1 MRVAFL
7 THNYPRWP
15 GDLAGSFL
23 GTLGSALVRRGIDV
37 RVIAPSDGGK
47 GGESVIEGVPV
58 RRVRY
63 SSAGG
68 ETLAYGGTMQAALR
82 HPGRWP
88 ALIALWRALHR
99 AAREE
104 IQAGADLL
112 HAHWWVPAGLA
123 VPAGAPTVLTV
134 HGTDAALLRTS
145 RIARRLARP
154 VFGRARV
161 VTTVSREL
169 AQWVQ
174 SGTGRYVMP
183 PHIHPMP
190 VDTRS
195 YPWTR
200 GGGGAV
206 VISRLVP
213 SKRVDLALSAVAV
226 LASTGHDI
234 PLTIVGDGPERA
246 ALEQQSAQLGIKSR
260 VRFVG
265 TRSSSD
271 ARVYLERADVM
282 LFTARGEGVAPAAI
296 EALAC
301 GVPVV
306 ASWDSGAAVDIV
318 PESGPGRLTLPS
330 AEAIAHSVLEIQGDP
345 DRLAMGRLVG
355 ESWRARLAPDNVA
368 ELCERWYRSAL
379 AG

>member
-1 MRVAFL
+1 VRVVFL
-7 THNYPRWP
+7 THNYLRKP
-15 GDLAGSFL
+15 GDVSGPPLEPL
-23 GTLGSALVRRGIDV
+23 IRALMRRRISV
-37 RVIAPSDGGK
+37 RVVTPSD
-47 GGESVIEGVPV
+47 EASDSEIEGVQV
-58 RRVRY
+58 VRVRVPRSLRDLVSSSERV
-63 SSAGG
+63 SSALRNPIGW
-68 ETLAYGGTMQAALR
+68 LSLRRLRSALR
-82 HPGRWP
+82 S
-88 ALIALWRALHR
+88 AVQ
-99 AAREE
+99 RE
-104 IQAGADLL
+104 IVSGADVL
-112 HAHWWVPAGLA
+112 HAHSWLPAGLA
-123 VPAGAPTVLTV
+123 APTNVPCVMTV
-134 HGTDAALLRTS
+134 YGSDASLLRRS
-145 RIARRLARP
+145 RLARSLARP
-154 VFGRARV
+154 VLQRAQV
-161 VTTVSREL
+161 LTAVSREVGN
-169 AQWVQ
+169 WVQ
-174 SGTGRYVMP
+174 AAAGRLVDTA
-183 PHIHPMP
+183 HVHPMP

-213 SKRVDLALSAVAV
+213 SKRVELALGAVAV
-226 LASTGHDI
+226 LASNGHDI
-234 PLTIVGDGPERA
+234 PLTIIGDGPERA
-246 ALEQQSAQLGIKSR
+246 ELEQQSTRLGIKPL
-260 VRFVG
+260 VRFAG
-265 TRSSSD
+265 TRSLSD

-282 LFTARGEGVAPAAI
+282 LLTARGEGVAPAAI

-330 AEAIAHSVLEIQGDP
+330 AEAIADSVLEIQGDP

>member
-1 MRVAFL
+1 VRVVFL
-7 THNYPRWP
+7 THNYLRKP
-15 GDLAGSFL
+15 GDVSGPPLEPL
-23 GTLGSALVRRGIDV
+23 IRALMRRRISV
-37 RVIAPSDGGK
+37 RVVTPSDEGSDS
-47 GGESVIEGVPV
+47 EIEGVQV
-58 RRVRY
+58 VRVRVPRSLRDLVSSNERV
-63 SSAGG
+63 SSALRNPIG
-68 ETLAYGGTMQAALR
+68 LFSLRRLRSALR
-82 HPGRWP
+82 SAVQRE
-88 ALIALWRALHR
+88 IAS
-99 AAREE
+99 
-104 IQAGADLL
+104 GADVL
-112 HAHWWVPAGLA
+112 HAHSWLPAGLA
-123 VPAGAPTVLTV
+123 APTNVPCVMTV
-134 HGTDAALLRTS
+134 YGSDASLLRRS
-145 RIARRLARP
+145 RLARSLARP
-154 VFGRARV
+154 VLRRAQV
-161 VTTVSREL
+161 VTAVSREVGN
-169 AQWVQ
+169 WVQ
-174 SGTGRYVMP
+174 AAAGRLVDTA
-183 PHIHPMP
+183 HVHPMP

-213 SKRVDLALSAVAV
+213 SKRVDLALGAVAV
-226 LASTGHDI
+226 LASSGHDI

-246 ALEQQSAQLGIKSR
+246 ALEQQSTRLGIKPL
-260 VRFVG
+260 VQFVG
-265 TRSSSD
+265 ARSLSD

-330 AEAIAHSVLEIQGDP
+330 AEAIADSVLEIQGDP

>member
-1 MRVAFL
+1 VRVVFL
-7 THNYPRWP
+7 THNYLRKP
-15 GDLAGSFL
+15 GDVSGPPLEPL
-23 GTLGSALVRRGIDV
+23 IRALMRRRISV
-37 RVIAPSDGGK
+37 RVVTPSDEGSDS
-47 GGESVIEGVPV
+47 EIEGVQV
-58 RRVRY
+58 VRVRVPRSLRDLVSSNERV
-63 SSAGG
+63 SSALRNPIG
-68 ETLAYGGTMQAALR
+68 LFSLRRLRSALR
-82 HPGRWP
+82 SAVQRE
-88 ALIALWRALHR
+88 IAS
-99 AAREE
+99 
-104 IQAGADLL
+104 GADVL
-112 HAHWWVPAGLA
+112 HAHSWLPAGLA
-123 VPAGAPTVLTV
+123 APTNVPCVMTV
-134 HGTDAALLRTS
+134 YGSDASLLRRS
-145 RIARRLARP
+145 RLARSLARP
-154 VFGRARV
+154 VLRRAQV
-161 VTTVSREL
+161 VTAVSREVGN
-169 AQWVQ
+169 WVQ
-174 SGTGRYVMP
+174 AAAGRLVDTA
-183 PHIHPMP
+183 HVHPMP

-213 SKRVDLALSAVAV
+213 SKRVDLALGAVAV
-226 LASTGHDI
+226 LASSGHDI

-246 ALEQQSAQLGIKSR
+246 ALEQQSTRLGIKPL
-260 VRFVG
+260 VQFVG
-265 TRSSSD
+265 ARSLSD

-330 AEAIAHSVLEIQGDP
+330 AEAIADSVLEIQGDP

-368 ELCERWYRSAL
+368 ELCERGSRSAL

>member
-1 MRVAFL
+1 VRVVFL
-7 THNYPRWP
+7 THNYLRKP
-15 GDLAGSFL
+15 GDVSGPPLEPL
-23 GTLGSALVRRGIDV
+23 IRALMRRRISV
-37 RVIAPSDGGK
+37 RVVTPSD
-47 GGESVIEGVPV
+47 EASDSEIEGVQV
-58 RRVRY
+58 VRVRVPRSLRDLVSSNERV
-63 SSAGG
+63 SSALRNPIGW
-68 ETLAYGGTMQAALR
+68 LSLRRLRSALR
-82 HPGRWP
+82 SAVQRE
-88 ALIALWRALHR
+88 IAS
-99 AAREE
+99 
-104 IQAGADLL
+104 GADVL
-112 HAHWWVPAGLA
+112 HAHSWLPAGLA
-123 VPAGAPTVLTV
+123 APTNVPCVMTV
-134 HGTDAALLRTS
+134 YGSDASLLRRS
-145 RIARRLARP
+145 RLARSLARP
-154 VFGRARV
+154 VLQRAQV
-161 VTTVSREL
+161 VTAVSREVGN
-169 AQWVQ
+169 WVQ
-174 SGTGRYVMP
+174 AAAGRLVDTA
-183 PHIHPMP
+183 HVHPMP

-213 SKRVDLALSAVAV
+213 SKRVDLALGAVAV
-226 LASTGHDI
+226 LASSGHDI
-234 PLTIVGDGPERA
+234 PLTIIGDGPERA
-246 ALEQQSAQLGIKSR
+246 ALEQQSTRLGIKPL

-265 TRSSSD
+265 TRSLSD

-330 AEAIAHSVLEIQGDP
+330 AEAIADSVLEIQGDP

>member
-1 MRVAFL
+1 MRVVFL
-7 THNYPRWP
+7 THDYLRKP
-15 GDLAGSFL
+15 GDVSGAPLEPL
-23 GTLGSALVRRGIDV
+23 IRALMRRRISV
-37 RVIAPSDGGK
+37 RVVTPSDEAGDS
-47 GGESVIEGVPV
+47 EIEGVQVV
-58 RRVRY
+58 RVSVPHSLRDLVSSNERV
-63 SSAGG
+63 SSALRNPIGW
-68 ETLAYGGTMQAALR
+68 LSLRRLRSALR
-82 HPGRWP
+82 SAVQRE
-88 ALIALWRALHR
+88 IAS
-99 AAREE
+99 
-104 IQAGADLL
+104 GADVL
-112 HAHWWVPAGLA
+112 HAHSWLPAGLA
-123 VPAGAPTVLTV
+123 APTNVPCVMTV
-134 HGTDAALLRTS
+134 YGSDASLLRRS
-145 RIARRLARP
+145 RLARSLARP
-154 VFGRARV
+154 VLQRAQV
-161 VTTVSREL
+161 VTAVSREVGN
-169 AQWVQ
+169 WVQ
-174 SGTGRYVMP
+174 AAAGRLVDT

-213 SKRVDLALSAVAV
+213 SKRVDLALGAVAV
-226 LASTGHDI
+226 LASSGHDI

-246 ALEQQSAQLGIKSR
+246 ALEQQSNRLGIKR
-260 VRFVG
+260 LVRFVG
-265 TRSSSD
+265 TGSLSD

-282 LFTARGEGVAPAAI
+282 LFTARGQGVAPAAI

-330 AEAIAHSVLEIQGDP
+330 AEAMADSVLEIQGDP